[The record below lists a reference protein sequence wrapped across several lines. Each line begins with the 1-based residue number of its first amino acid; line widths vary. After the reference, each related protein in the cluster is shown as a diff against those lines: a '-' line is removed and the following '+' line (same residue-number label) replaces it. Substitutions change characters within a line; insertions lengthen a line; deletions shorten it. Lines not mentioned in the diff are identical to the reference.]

1 VVSPPPPAPYGTIN
15 LIGFDG
21 YLSANALDII
31 KRVIEMVINTPF
43 KIDFKNIYFLPNKI

>member
-1 VVSPPPPAPYGTIN
+1 MKKIIKLTESDLTR
-15 LIGFDG
+15 
-21 YLSANALDII
+21 II